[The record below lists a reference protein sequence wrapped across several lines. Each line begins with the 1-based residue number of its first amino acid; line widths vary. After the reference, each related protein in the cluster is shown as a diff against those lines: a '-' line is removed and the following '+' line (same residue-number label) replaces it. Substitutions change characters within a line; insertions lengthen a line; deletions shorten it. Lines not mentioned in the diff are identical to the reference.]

1 MKIYNLYK
9 FISKAAIIAIL
20 CLFALATTS
29 NAGENV
35 SANHVD
41 IDLSRMSSTM
51 VFTMVYKMVTE
62 PEKFVGKRIKMKG
75 AFSSYK
81 DEDTGRRFFGCIIKD
96 ALACCSQGL
105 AFETAKPRKY
115 PSEYPSEGA
124 TIIIV
129 GTFEYEKEEDG
140 IGFPII
146 KNAKL
151 FR

>member
-1 MKIYNLYK
+1 MLAFVGSSFAKD
-9 FISKAAIIAIL
+9 KAS
-20 CLFALATTS
+20 T
-29 NAGENV
+29 NK
-35 SANHVD
+35 VD

-51 VFTMVYKMVTE
+51 VFSMVYQMVTT
-62 PEKFVGKRIKMKG
+62 PEKFVGKTVKMKG
-75 AFSSYK
+75 AFSSYYD
-81 DEDTGRRFFGCIIKD
+81 DEAQRRFFGCVIKD

-124 TIIIV
+124 SITIV
-129 GTFEYEKEEDG
+129 GTFEYEREEG
-140 IGFPII
+140 EIGFPII